1 MIILGID
8 PGTRFIGYGI
18 IKVVKNKFE
27 LVDFGFLRVN
37 ARNDF
42 PSRLKQIYRFILE
55 LIDKVEPDM
64 MAVEEVFV
72 SCNAKTTLRLG
83 HARGV
88 ILLAAAEKDI
98 PVTEYAPREVKQ
110 AVTGH
115 GGSSKDQ
122 IRHMLCQIFNLEI
135 DSITEDG
142 ADALAV
148 ALCHSMRSGHG
159 FV

>member
-1 MIILGID
+1 MILGID
-8 PGTRFIGYGI
+8 PGTRFMGYGI
-18 IKVVKNKFE
+18 IKVDENKFNM
-27 LVDFGFLRVN
+27 VDFGFFRV
-37 ARNDF
+37 DHKIGF
-42 PSRLKQIYRFILE
+42 PFRLKQIYRFILQ
-55 LIDKVEPDM
+55 LIESIRPDM

-88 ILLAAAEKDI
+88 ILLAAAEKNI

-110 AVTGH
+110 AVLGY
-115 GGSSKDQ
+115 GGGSKDQ
-122 IRHMLCQIFNLEI
+122 IRRMICQIFNLEI
-135 DSITEDG
+135 DSVTEDG

-148 ALCHSMRSGHG
+148 ALCHSMRCSHG